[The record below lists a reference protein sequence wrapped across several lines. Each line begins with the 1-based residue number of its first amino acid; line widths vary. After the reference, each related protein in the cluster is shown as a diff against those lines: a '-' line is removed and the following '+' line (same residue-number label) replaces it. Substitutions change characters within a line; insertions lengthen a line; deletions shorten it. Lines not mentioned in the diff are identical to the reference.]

1 MSDSLGPV
9 HQEVMCST
17 AFVTDMNDLRP
28 LEFHHSALG
37 QRNEVGNG
45 HFTDNPS
52 RIGMNTQ
59 KKALVP
65 TPHNKPASPFS
76 CAFVGCQCLHST
88 VPETGHTKPQ

>member
-1 MSDSLGPV
+1 
-9 HQEVMCST
+9 MCST

-59 KKALVP
+59 KGAGSN
-65 TPHNKPASPFS
+65 TP
-76 CAFVGCQCLHST
+76 Q
-88 VPETGHTKPQ
+88 

>member
-1 MSDSLGPV
+1 M

-45 HFTDNPS
+45 HFTNNPS

-59 KKALVP
+59 KGAGSN
-65 TPHNKPASPFS
+65 TP
-76 CAFVGCQCLHST
+76 Q
-88 VPETGHTKPQ
+88 

>member
-1 MSDSLGPV
+1 M

-17 AFVTDMNDLRP
+17 VFVTDMNDLRP

-59 KKALVP
+59 KGAGSN
-65 TPHNKPASPFS
+65 TP
-76 CAFVGCQCLHST
+76 Q
-88 VPETGHTKPQ
+88 